1 MTRAGRERSRSSP
14 GSEPGKDNS
23 GPETGE
29 HEAAG
34 FRPTL
39 PRPPVGD
46 RWIGTRELPGYRAGS
61 LVVKLADL
69 PGVDAEHLYC
79 DLMLLD
85 AQGRTEDTLSGP
97 CRAVDRRAPLEDRSA
112 FVRVV
117 AELLRHAVDDER
129 GIAPLGP
136 VLAHI
141 REHGVQPPRLAA
153 AALLLDSACSE
164 QALIA
169 SLTGVL
175 ALSLGEEEAHAVLC
189 GVVEHLARSRG
200 FAGDIHAVNE
210 AGLPAQVAAVVN
222 TLGRAHAR
230 RYLRE
235 VTDFELLPRPEMFG
249 LFP

>member
-1 MTRAGRERSRSSP
+1 MTSTGREKSRSSP
-14 GSEPGKDNS
+14 GAEPGADTS
-23 GPETGE
+23 GPDPGD
-29 HEAAG
+29 HDAAG
-34 FRPTL
+34 FRPLL
-39 PRPPVGD
+39 PRPPAGD
-46 RWIGTRELPGYRAGS
+46 RWIGTRELPGYRTGL

-85 AQGRTEDTLSGP
+85 AQGRTDDTLSGP
-97 CRAVDRRAPLEDRSA
+97 CRAIDRRAPLDDRSA

-136 VLAHI
+136 VLVHI
-141 REHGVQPPRLAA
+141 REHGIQIPKLAA
-153 AALLLDSACSE
+153 AALLLDNACSE
-164 QALIA
+164 EALVA
-169 SLTGVL
+169 SLTSVL

-200 FAGDIHAVNE
+200 FVGDIHAVNE
-210 AGLPAQVAAVVN
+210 AGLTAQVAAVVS
-222 TLGRAHAR
+222 TLGRQHAR

-235 VTDFELLPRPEMFG
+235 VTDFDLLPRPEMFG
-249 LFP
+249 L